1 MMTNKNETQIDTSLG
16 KMSIADQMDR
26 YISPEAMYDYVYTAQ
41 ELISVN
47 DRLNHLIDK
56 YTTGAGLT
64 DDESL
69 EMDNLR
75 KRSNELNSKKNHY
88 ESMFDKIKQYESLNG
103 FTGAFSQMQSG
114 LAEADLDFGTGL
126 GNSLRG
132 FNENLTKMQ
141 KALANRDA
149 TTADRYYKN
158 LTDIYKKYQNRSTQ
172 MRNKWK

>member
-1 MMTNKNETQIDTSLG
+1 
-16 KMSIADQMDR
+16 MSIADQMDR

-114 LAEADLDFGTGL
+114 LAEVDLDFGTGL